1 MSNEGANLD
10 ENVLQRLKSYKG
22 ESLFK
27 RAAMNMLVKMA
38 TSKEVDDLRQTFAQ
52 IDKDGTGMILEK
64 ELHEIIRSKKL
75 HMSDNEIK
83 DLISEVDY

>member
-75 HMSDNEIK
+75 HMSDNKIK
-83 DLISEVDY
+83 ELISEVDY

>member
-1 MSNEGANLD
+1 LSNEGANLD

>member
-1 MSNEGANLD
+1 M
-10 ENVLQRLKSYKG
+10 LQRLKSYKG

>member
-1 MSNEGANLD
+1 
-10 ENVLQRLKSYKG
+10 VVKRLKSYKG

-38 TSKEVDDLRQTFAQ
+38 SSKEVDELRQTFEA

-64 ELHEIIRSKKL
+64 ELHDVIR
-75 HMSDNEIK
+75 
-83 DLISEVDY
+83 

>member
-1 MSNEGANLD
+1 
-10 ENVLQRLKSYKG
+10 VLQRLKSYKG

>member
-38 TSKEVDDLRQTFAQ
+38 TSKEVDDLRQTFEQ

-64 ELHEIIRSKKL
+64 ELHEIIRQKKL
-75 HMSDNEIK
+75 NMSDTEIK

>member
-1 MSNEGANLD
+1 
-10 ENVLQRLKSYKG
+10 LKSYKG

-38 TSKEVDDLRQTFAQ
+38 SSKEVDELRQTFEA

-64 ELHEIIRSKKL
+64 ELHDVIR
-75 HMSDNEIK
+75 
-83 DLISEVDY
+83 